1 MRLKSATGFPMTH
14 PSPILEVENLTV
26 NRDGE
31 VVIENANFSISK
43 GDYVG
48 IVGPNGGGKTTLLNA
63 VLNFLPA
70 SKGQINVPCPRK
82 EMMP

>member
-1 MRLKSATGFPMTH
+1 MTH
-14 PSPILEVENLTV
+14 PSPILDVENLTV

-48 IVGPNGGGKTTLLNA
+48 IVGPNGGGKTTLILA
-63 VLNFLPA
+63 LLNFLPHT
-70 SKGQINVPCPRK
+70 KGTIKLLCQ
-82 EMMP
+82 M